1 MTSKINFS
9 LQSALVNGE
18 DQVMASPKLPKLSP
32 QPESYDN
39 KARNDEEEGEITEE
53 DHDEE
58 EAEDILL
65 LNDPLDKLT

>member
-1 MTSKINFS
+1 
-9 LQSALVNGE
+9 
-18 DQVMASPKLPKLSP
+18 MASPKLPKLSP